1 MFWVSLIVIIFCIC
15 LFILTYCVDVIGLWN
30 LSVQSV
36 DSSSIQEISEEY
48 VNSLGIEI
56 DVPIEYRFVRYLHD
70 NGYEAEVGETIVLG
84 TFHVWNG
91 TYYIDISVDLYK
103 SEELES
109 IVIHETKHMIVE
121 YLRENKIINLNKYT
135 EEIAQEKN
143 HYYNS
148 LFDSG
153 VQLLKEQQKKLRS
166 KIKWIYIQIV
176 FGKIRNVQK
185 NVGIINTKKKN
196 VIAI

>member
-56 DVPIEYRFVRYLHD
+56 NVPIEYRFVRYLHD
-70 NGYEAEVGETIVLG
+70 SGYEAEVGETIVLG

-153 VQLLKEQQKKLRS
+153 VQLLKEQQK
-166 KIKWIYIQIV
+166 IEE
-176 FGKIRNVQK
+176 
-185 NVGIINTKKKN
+185 
-196 VIAI
+196 

>member
-1 MFWVSLIVIIFCIC
+1 MFWVSLIMILFCIFI
-15 LFILTYCVDVIGLWN
+15 FILTYFIDPLAMLN

-36 DSSSIQEISEEY
+36 DSKSIQEISEEY

-56 DVPIEYRFVRYLHD
+56 DKPIEYRFVRYLHD
-70 NGYEAEVGETIVLG
+70 NGYNAEAGETIVLG

-103 SEELES
+103 MSELKHT
-109 IVIHETKHMIVE
+109 VIHETRHMIVE
-121 YLRENKIINLNKYT
+121 YLRMKKIIDLNKYT

-143 HYYNS
+143 NYYNS

-153 VQLLKEQQKKLRS
+153 VQLLREQQE
-166 KIKWIYIQIV
+166 IEE
-176 FGKIRNVQK
+176 
-185 NVGIINTKKKN
+185 
-196 VIAI
+196 